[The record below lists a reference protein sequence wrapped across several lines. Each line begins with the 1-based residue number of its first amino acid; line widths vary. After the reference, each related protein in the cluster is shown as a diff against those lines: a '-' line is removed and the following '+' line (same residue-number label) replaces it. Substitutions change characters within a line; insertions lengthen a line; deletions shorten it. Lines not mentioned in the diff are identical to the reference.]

1 MAVSTGGSSFIGA
14 VSGYP
19 ICLRVFKA
27 NNSSAGVRTA
37 PAGSYQPLNVMTRW
51 LGRELLDMER
61 QQELGIKQTTVY
73 SVIPNHPTSESSTSY
88 KTINTT
94 SSLEPS

>member
-1 MAVSTGGSSFIGA
+1 
-14 VSGYP
+14 
-19 ICLRVFKA
+19 
-27 NNSSAGVRTA
+27 
-37 PAGSYQPLNVMTRW
+37 MTRW

-94 SSLEPS
+94 LQAWNL